1 MSDFTDLLPGTF
13 RVASVRMT
21 LDGFP
26 TATLEDGRQVKLT
39 NIGELGAILALLG
52 DAEAAALIAQSYDR
66 YQVRERNGE
75 NAALRKMVA
84 DVMAQADRQDVQ
96 EFIRR
101 MGPMTPLEY
110 IAEEVVAPV
119 YDSVTNARKAWKL
132 LSHWSVIRL
141 KQLAQQA
148 LDTGKSIGKVLVV
161 GGLTVGAIWLAFRV
175 ARASKGRKTKRR
187 RK

>member
-26 TATLEDGRQVKLT
+26 TAMLEDGRSVKLT
-39 NIGELGAILALLG
+39 NVGELAAILALLG

-75 NAALRKMVA
+75 NAAARQMVA
-84 DVMAQADRQDVQ
+84 RVMAQADRQDVQ

-101 MGPMTPLEY
+101 MGPMTPTEF
-110 IAEEVVAPV
+110 IAQEVVAPL
-119 YDSVTNARKAWKL
+119 YSSVTNELTSWRTL
-132 LSHWSVIRL
+132 THWSWRRL
-141 KQLAQQA
+141 QELAKSA
-148 LDTGKSIGKVLVV
+148 AETGKSIGKVVLV
-161 GGLTVGAIWLAFRV
+161 GGLAVGAIWLV
-175 ARASKGRKTKRR
+175 VRASKGRKTKRR